1 MSAEADTTVHAHL
14 VVILNE
20 CLLSAAESGDIPRL
34 QVLRCVLGPIRTL
47 TDPGSHSEVA
57 GLGCRSCCDL
67 APTSRIETGAFGPA
81 GAQGSLL
88 RRTFCGVQSAPR
100 TVSTGQRALAFPC
113 GAAQF
118 AQTTRTGQD
127 CQ

>member
-20 CLLSAAESGDIPRL
+20 RVLSAAKSGDIPKL
-34 QVLRCVLGPIRTL
+34 QVLRCVLGPIRALTAKWPTL
-47 TDPGSHSEVA
+47 AA
-57 GLGCRSCCDL
+57 GAAATWRRCR
-67 APTSRIETGAFGPA
+67 ASRPVRLDRSA
-81 GAQGSLL
+81 GAQGSRL
-88 RRTFCGVQSAPR
+88 RRTFRGCNLRPYLFHWPTRIRLPMWA
-100 TVSTGQRALAFPC
+100 AL
-113 GAAQF
+113 F

>member
-20 CLLSAAESGDIPRL
+20 CLLSAAESGDTPRL
-34 QVLRCVLGPIRTL
+34 QVLRCVLGPIRAL

-57 GLGCRSCCDL
+57 DLGCRSCCDL
-67 APTSRIETGAFGPA
+67 APMSHIETGAFGPDVS
-81 GAQGSLL
+81 QL
-88 RRTFCGVQSAPR
+88 RRTFRGCNLRPYLFHWPTR
-100 TVSTGQRALAFPC
+100 IRIPMW
-113 GAAQF
+113 AARF
-118 AQTTRTGQD
+118 AQTTRTGRN